1 MSSNTRDRKTREEGG
16 RERVDGQRE
25 DDRRRGRG
33 KEGRR
38 KMVCVLSMAASACWA
53 GLIVEMQT

>member
-1 MSSNTRDRKTREEGG
+1 M
-16 RERVDGQRE
+16 DGQRE